1 MATLLLLTNDMRSSA
16 EILPALEL
24 LPHQVKVAQAEA
36 TALLDAPAA
45 DVILLDARR
54 DLAGARSLCRLIET
68 TGKEAPLIVIA
79 NEGGLPALSADWGF
93 DDVLLAVPTFETIV
107 AIHMP
112 RNSGWRNGLHAD
124 GGAAEGSELNPRPP
138 DIGG

>member
-1 MATLLLLTNDMRSSA
+1 MATLLLLTNDMRSST

-54 DLAGARSLCRLIET
+54 DLVGA
-68 TGKEAPLIVIA
+68 
-79 NEGGLPALSADWGF
+79 
-93 DDVLLAVPTFETIV
+93 
-107 AIHMP
+107 
-112 RNSGWRNGLHAD
+112 GLHSSWRRAHR
-124 GGAAEGSELNPRPP
+124 ASSNRSTIRAR
-138 DIGG
+138 